1 MVPICPCCISSKSA
15 ELTGHKSE
23 TIRVPSELMTLEL
36 WGNLANRHPRLF
48 AVHHSFVL
56 AVRQEYVALGDQCMS
71 LRDGGEVA
79 PPVVQFPS
87 S

>member
-1 MVPICPCCISSKSA
+1 MVPMCMSVLYFAKSA

-36 WGNLANRHPRLF
+36 WGNLANRHPKLF

-56 AVRQEYVALGDQCMS
+56 AVRQEYVAL
-71 LRDGGEVA
+71 RD
-79 PPVVQFPS
+79 
-87 S
+87 